1 MLKMVRVISVLGHFG
16 FGKELLNGQTVKT
29 KVVTKELENQ
39 LGKEEVYKIDTCGGK
54 KALPKLF
61 FKSISALKKSKNV
74 VILPAHNGLRFFVPV
89 LNFFNKFYKRKLFYI
104 VIGGWLADYL
114 KDKKGL
120 EKKLKKF
127 NGIFVETSTMKK
139 ALEEKGFTNVF
150 VMPNCKELGIL
161 TKDEMVYPKAEPYK
175 LCTFSRVC
183 KQKGIEDAV
192 NAVIE
197 VNNHFGRTVYSLD
210 IYGQVD
216 VNETEWFENLKK
228 TFPEYVRYGGLVPF
242 DKSVEVLKDYFA
254 LLFPTLFYTEGIPGT
269 IIDAFAAGVP
279 IISSKWLNYNDILDD
294 STCLGYD
301 FGDNNCLKEIL
312 LDEKLSEKILSFKE
326 NCLKKAQ
333 DYLPSKVVGGFIRNI
348 EGYDIA

>member
-29 KVVTKELENQ
+29 KIITKELENQ
-39 LGKEEVYKIDTCGGK
+39 LGEDEVYKIDTCGGK

-74 VILPAHNGLRFFVPV
+74 VMLPAHNGLRFFAPI

-104 VIGGWLADYL
+104 VIGGWLAEYL

-150 VMPNCKELGIL
+150 VMPNCKELNIL
-161 TKDEMVYPKAEPYK
+161 TEDELIYPKAEPYK

-192 NAVIE
+192 DAVRE
-197 VNNHFGRTVYSLD
+197 VNEHFGRVVYSLD
-210 IYGQVD
+210 IYGQID
-216 VNETEWFENLKK
+216 ANETEWFENLKK
-228 TFPEYVRYGGLVPF
+228 TFPEYVRYGGLVQF

-254 LLFPTLFYTEGIPGT
+254 LLFPTYYEGEGFAGTILDAYAAGIPVIASNWKYNSE
-269 IIDAFAAGVP
+269 IIEEGKTGFLFETKNQEQLQQLLVQMLEKDV
-279 IISSKWLNYNDILDD
+279 SSIKK
-294 STCLGYD
+294 TCL
-301 FGDNNCLKEIL
+301 LVVER
-312 LDEKLSEKILSFKE
+312 
-326 NCLKKAQ
+326 
-333 DYLPSKVVGGFIRNI
+333 YLPKVVVSNFLKNL
-348 EGYDIA
+348 EN